1 MGLQQRRLPSLLLT
15 TTTTS
20 TLTSLQSLPQTPQSP
35 IKKSNLTCTFSELPN
50 WMKDNSAII
59 RGYRLPTFSYI
70 KCINSLFYLHNES
83 VNIWSHFVGAMIFLV
98 LSIFSFLYFKTE
110 PTIEFFETVVCA
122 SWNRCDYVGIV
133 ALIVGSN
140 VPLVYYG
147 MV

>member
-59 RGYRLPTFSYI
+59 RGDIGYQ
-70 KCINSLFYLHNES
+70 H
-83 VNIWSHFVGAMIFLV
+83 SHTLNA
-98 LSIFSFLYFKTE
+98 
-110 PTIEFFETVVCA
+110 
-122 SWNRCDYVGIV
+122 
-133 ALIVGSN
+133 
-140 VPLVYYG
+140 
-147 MV
+147 